1 VRLWGKDRA
10 AALRSRWGEMAKD
23 KAWTSAD
30 DGVQWFRR
38 FFERVGT
45 SDFLMGRTQR
55 EDRHAGWRCD
65 IDFLLSPKGFRG
77 VLEGKYNA
85 TQEGSA

>member
-1 VRLWGKDRA
+1 MRKWDQDRA
-10 AALRSRWGEMAKD
+10 AALRKRWSEMAED

-38 FFERVGT
+38 FFERVSR

-55 EDRHAGWRCD
+55 QEKNAGWRCD
-65 IDFLLSPKGFRG
+65 IDFLLSRKGFRG

-85 TQEGSA
+85 MQEGSA